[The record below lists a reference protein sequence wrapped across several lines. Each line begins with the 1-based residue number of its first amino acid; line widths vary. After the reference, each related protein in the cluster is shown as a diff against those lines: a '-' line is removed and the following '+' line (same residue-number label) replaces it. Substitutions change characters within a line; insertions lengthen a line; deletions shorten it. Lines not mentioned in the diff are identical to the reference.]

1 MKKEEDLIDFAGPH
15 CKVFQVT
22 VSECHN
28 FSLRGLKKLLVAAG
42 HCSMVEGK
50 LKLVDKVVGKTA
62 FYWVVPN
69 EREGLWKQKA
79 PLRIGKENEN
89 EALLE
94 RAQRMELASF
104 LEKCF
109 DQYVLVMDNVPI
121 EPSDNLLE
129 ETDSARQE
137 VAEPDMSTAMK
148 KHYNKLRR
156 MTKIEL
162 RELCQLISIYLL
174 PYCNDQLLSATFSDL
189 LVKNCDVRLQSGPA
203 KSIKSSFFF
212 IRAMT
217 GALILNTLSSD
228 SSRLMPS
235 MN

>member
-1 MKKEEDLIDFAGPH
+1 MSVLDSGKCQFIDGISLEESEDKVFNINAPVIARMKKKEDLIDFAGPH

-162 RELCQLISIYLL
+162 RALCHKFGLNDHGFKDDLIRRLL
-174 PYCNDQLLSATFSDL
+174 PH
-189 LVKNCDVRLQSGPA
+189 VKIFG
-203 KSIKSSFFF
+203 K
-212 IRAMT
+212 
-217 GALILNTLSSD
+217 
-228 SSRLMPS
+228 
-235 MN
+235 